1 MGKKKVSRS
10 DSSAASRVVLDTSV
24 SISAILFHGRPSRL
38 VGLWQ
43 KGRLHV
49 LMSSDVLNEYVR
61 VLAYPKFRL
70 AKEDIKSIIE
80 QELIPFVE
88 PVKTSAVFRIIVEDP
103 SDDKFLVLA
112 VDGQADHIISGD
124 KHLLGLKEFRG
135 IKIVTAEEFLSLN
148 MIVLGSGIKTGR

>member
-1 MGKKKVSRS
+1 
-10 DSSAASRVVLDTSV
+10 
-24 SISAILFHGRPSRL
+24 
-38 VGLWQ
+38 
-43 KGRLHV
+43 
-49 LMSSDVLNEYVR
+49 
-61 VLAYPKFRL
+61 L